1 MTDGFPRCS
10 CLPLLSVTLLAG
22 CAGLQQAD
30 RKVDAVRQQAALLQ
44 DTTAQRAASA
54 TVERTARPRLAGD
67 EVTVRAAVALPAV
80 LAKRVTFT
88 TQGQSLADA
97 LDAVATLLG
106 LPIRNSEDTVSSEAG
121 LPPAPPGTPAPIA
134 GRVSIDFAGTGKGLL
149 DELAARANASWRY
162 AAAKGAVEF
171 YRFETRTLSIYMPPG
186 AKQVS
191 ASISLAGVSGGGG
204 GGAAGGAG
212 GGGASA
218 GSGNVSVNQTLT
230 IDPWTSIMQGVLGI
244 LADGG
249 QPRSTAMPQAGGA
262 APAAGGSTAAAGAGR
277 ATANPEL
284 GIITVTARPEAME
297 RVAAYVA
304 SINARFAQNV
314 LVDVKI
320 FSVSLDQQSALG
332 FSLDLLYARLNRFG
346 VSVVGGSPLAP
357 ATGTPGRITL
367 SASDPGSRWNGSDIV
382 AQALSQFGNVALQT
396 QGQVLAINGQPSPIQ
411 VANEVNYLAS
421 SATTQTPNVGSTTTL
436 TPGTRVVG
444 FTANFIPLIL
454 GNNQILLNYQM
465 QISQLTALSQIS
477 SGNSTIQTPLIAS
490 QSLQQAA
497 YMRDGEAIVLFGFD
511 QSRDT
516 SDAAA
521 SVGGASRAARSE
533 RQMLVIVI
541 QVNGGTRHVV

>member
-1 MTDGFPRCS
+1 MIDWLSGPRAS
-10 CLPLLSVTLLAG
+10 QRLSILALATLTG
-22 CAGLQQAD
+22 CAGLEGSQKRID
-30 RKVDAVRQQAALLQ
+30 TVRQ
-44 DTTAQRAASA
+44 TTLDLKEATTQRATSA
-54 TVERTARPRLAGD
+54 TVERTVRPRLSGD
-67 EVTVRAAVALPAV
+67 EVTVRSAVVLPAV
-80 LAKRVTFT
+80 LSKRVTFT
-88 TQGQSLADA
+88 TQGQSLAEA
-97 LDAVATLLG
+97 LEAVGNMLG
-106 LPIRNSEDTVSSEAG
+106 IPIRNSEDTVSNDAG
-121 LPPAPPGTPAPIA
+121 PQPPQPPGQAPIS
-134 GRVSIDFAGTGKGLL
+134 GRVTIDFAGTGRGLL
-149 DELAARANASWRY
+149 DELAARSNASWRY
-162 AAAKGAVEF
+162 SAAKGAVEF

-204 GGAAGGAG
+204 GGG
-212 GGGASA
+212 GGG
-218 GSGNVSVNQTLT
+218 GSTGGGNVSVSQNLN
-230 IDPWTSIMQGVLGI
+230 IDPWTSIMQGIQGI
-244 LADGG
+244 LSDGG
-249 QPRSTAMPQAGGA
+249 LSRTGAAQPGGATGGAGG
-262 APAAGGSTAAAGAGR
+262 GTSTSGSSGR

-297 RVAAYVA
+297 RVASYVA

-314 LVDVKI
+314 LVDVKVY
-320 FSVSLDQQSALG
+320 SVSLDQQSSLG
-332 FSLDLLYARLNRFG
+332 FSLDLLYSRLNRYG

-367 SASDPGSRWNGSDIV
+367 SSNNPNSRWNGSEIV
-382 AQALSQFGNVALQT
+382 AQALSQFGTVALQT

-465 QISQLTALSQIS
+465 QISQLTALTQIS
-477 SGNSTIQTPLIAS
+477 SGNSSIQTPLISS

-511 QSRDT
+511 QSRDS
-516 SDAAA
+516 SDTAA
-521 SVGGASRAARSE
+521 SFSGASKAGRSE
-533 RQMLVIVI
+533 RQMVVIVI
-541 QVNGGTRHVV
+541 QVNGGTRNVV